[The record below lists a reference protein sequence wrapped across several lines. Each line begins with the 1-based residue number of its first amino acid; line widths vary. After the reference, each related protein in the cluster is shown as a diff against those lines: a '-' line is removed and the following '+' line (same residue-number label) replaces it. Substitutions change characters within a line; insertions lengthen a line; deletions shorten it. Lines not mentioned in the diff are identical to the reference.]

1 MAAAGLRRVALLATS
16 RLGSRMRPSNIT
28 RDVMEMRSEKHHLI
42 IYCDID
48 RTGDKDHHS
57 SMKTASPIATNSGDA
72 DRLSDTAR

>member
-1 MAAAGLRRVALLATS
+1 MQ
-16 RLGSRMRPSNIT
+16 
-28 RDVMEMRSEKHHLI
+28 SEKIISLFIAISIAHHLI